1 MFNNP
6 KGLESFLEVLPS
18 KGRLRFFLF
27 FLLLSFTF
35 WTSTKLSN
43 TYIVEESFSIIWT
56 NIPNGIIPSSENQQM
71 NVSISASGIEIL
83 IYRLINKSI
92 NISLSQADFS
102 GEKGLIDLRGQD
114 FFIKKQFFENTKLN
128 ILNPLFLEFKFSR
141 LEEKV
146 FTVVPQIEINLR
158 AGYLIDSSLK
168 VTPDSILVRGPK
180 SILDTL
186 NSIQSESIIADDL
199 YENFRKKVSLRSIPE
214 IQLSESKVTVEV
226 AVSRYTEKEFLLNVE
241 VINLPLGTRVKL
253 FPPKAKVRVT
263 LPLSV
268 LRTIKASDFN
278 LVVDY
283 NNIFKDVEKKLDLI
297 MIRRPSSVKKVIL
310 EPKKVNYLIRK

>member
-18 KGRLRFFLF
+18 KGRFRFFLF

-102 GEKGLIDLRGQD
+102 REKGLVDLRGQE
-114 FFIKKQFFENTKLN
+114 FFIQKQFFENTKLN

-226 AVSRYTEKEFLLNVE
+226 AVSRYTEKEFLLNIE

-283 NNIFKDVEKKLDLI
+283 NNIFKDAEKKLDLI

>member
-18 KGRLRFFLF
+18 KGRFRFFLF

-43 TYIVEESFSIIWT
+43 TYTVEESFSIIWT

-71 NVSISASGIEIL
+71 NVSISASGIAIL

-102 GEKGLIDLRGQD
+102 REKGLIDLRGQE
-114 FFIKKQFFENTKLN
+114 FFIQKQFFENTKLN

-199 YENFRKKVSLRSIPE
+199 YENFRKIVSLRSIPE

-283 NNIFKDVEKKLDLI
+283 NNIFKDAEKKLDLI

>member
-158 AGYLIDSSLK
+158 AGYLIYSSLK
-168 VTPDSILVRGPK
+168 VTPDSILVSGPK

-268 LRTIKASDFN
+268 LRTIKTSDFN

>member
-6 KGLESFLEVLPS
+6 KGLV
-18 KGRLRFFLF
+18 RFFLF

-268 LRTIKASDFN
+268 LRTIKTSDFN

>member
-168 VTPDSILVRGPK
+168 VTPDSILVSGPK

-268 LRTIKASDFN
+268 LRTIKTSDFN

>member
-18 KGRLRFFLF
+18 KGRFRFFLF

-43 TYIVEESFSIIWT
+43 TYIVEESFSIIWI

-102 GEKGLIDLRGQD
+102 REKGLVDLRGQE
-114 FFIKKQFFENTKLN
+114 FFIQKQFFENTKLN

-199 YENFRKKVSLRSIPE
+199 YENFRKKISLRSIPE

-226 AVSRYTEKEFLLNVE
+226 AVSRYTEKEFLLNIE

-283 NNIFKDVEKKLDLI
+283 NNIFKDAEKKLDLI

>member
-18 KGRLRFFLF
+18 KGRFRFFLF

-35 WTSTKLSN
+35 WASTKLSN
-43 TYIVEESFSIIWT
+43 TYIVEESFSIIWI

-102 GEKGLIDLRGQD
+102 REKGLVDLRGQE
-114 FFIKKQFFENTKLN
+114 FFIQKQFFENTKLN

-226 AVSRYTEKEFLLNVE
+226 AVSRYTEKEFLLNIE

-283 NNIFKDVEKKLDLI
+283 NNIFKDAEKKLDLI

>member
-18 KGRLRFFLF
+18 KRRFRFFLF

-43 TYIVEESFSIIWT
+43 TYIVEESFSIKWI

-102 GEKGLIDLRGQD
+102 REKGLVDLRGQE
-114 FFIKKQFFENTKLN
+114 FFIQKQFFENTELN

-146 FTVVPQIEINLR
+146 FSVVPQIEINLR

-186 NSIQSESIIADDL
+186 NTIQSESIIADDL

-268 LRTIKASDFN
+268 LRTIKASDFS

-283 NNIFKDVEKKLDLI
+283 NNIFKDAEKKLNLI
-297 MIRRPSSVKKVIL
+297 MVRRPSSVKKVIL

>member
-1 MFNNP
+1 M
-6 KGLESFLEVLPS
+6 
-18 KGRLRFFLF
+18 
-27 FLLLSFTF
+27 LSLTF

-43 TYIVEESFSIIWT
+43 TYIVEESFSIIWI

-226 AVSRYTEKEFLLNVE
+226 AVSRYTEKDFLLNVE

-253 FPPKAKVRVT
+253 FPPKAKVSVT
-263 LPLSV
+263 LPLS
-268 LRTIKASDFN
+268 LLITIKTSDFN

>member
-102 GEKGLIDLRGQD
+102 REKGLVDLRGQA
-114 FFIKKQFFENTKLN
+114 FFIQKQFFENTKLN

-268 LRTIKASDFN
+268 LRTIKTSDFN

>member
-102 GEKGLIDLRGQD
+102 REKGLVDLRGQE
-114 FFIKKQFFENTKLN
+114 FFIQKQFFENTKLN

-168 VTPDSILVRGPK
+168 VTPDSILVSGPK

-268 LRTIKASDFN
+268 LRTIKTSDFN

>member
-43 TYIVEESFSIIWT
+43 TYIVEESFSIIWI

-268 LRTIKASDFN
+268 LRTIKTSDFN

>member
-18 KGRLRFFLF
+18 KGRFRFFLF

-43 TYIVEESFSIIWT
+43 TYIVEESFSIRWT

-71 NVSISASGIEIL
+71 NISISASGIEIL

-102 GEKGLIDLRGQD
+102 REKGLIDLRGQE
-114 FFIKKQFFENTKLN
+114 FFIQKQFFENTKLN

-168 VTPDSILVRGPK
+168 VIPDSILVRGPK

-199 YENFRKKVSLRSIPE
+199 YENFRKIVSLRSIPE

-283 NNIFKDVEKKLDLI
+283 NNIFKDAEKKLDLI

>member
-18 KGRLRFFLF
+18 KGRFRFFLF

-43 TYIVEESFSIIWT
+43 TYIVEESFSIIWI

-102 GEKGLIDLRGQD
+102 REKGLVDLRGQE
-114 FFIKKQFFENTKLN
+114 FFIQKQFFENTKLN

-168 VTPDSILVRGPK
+168 VTPDSILVSGPK

-226 AVSRYTEKEFLLNVE
+226 AVSRYTEKEFLLNIE

-283 NNIFKDVEKKLDLI
+283 NNIFKDAEKKLDLI

>member
-18 KGRLRFFLF
+18 KGRFRFFLF

-43 TYIVEESFSIIWT
+43 TYIVEESFSIIWI
-56 NIPNGIIPSSENQQM
+56 NIPNGIIPSSENQQI

-83 IYRLINKSI
+83 MYRLINKSI

-102 GEKGLIDLRGQD
+102 REKGQVDLRGQE
-114 FFIKKQFFENTKLN
+114 FFIQKQFFENTKVN
-128 ILNPLFLEFKFSR
+128 ILDPLFLEFKFSR
-141 LEEKV
+141 LEEKMYI
-146 FTVVPQIEINLR
+146 VVPQIEINLR

-168 VTPDSILVRGPK
+168 VIPDSILVRGPK

-186 NSIQSESIIADDL
+186 NSIQTESIIANDL
-199 YENFRKKVSLRSIPE
+199 YRNFSKKVSLTSIPE

-253 FPPKAKVRVT
+253 FPPNVKARVT

-283 NNIFKDVEKKLDLI
+283 NNIFTDEEKKLDLI
-297 MIRRPSSVKKVIL
+297 MVRRPSSVKKLIL

>member
-18 KGRLRFFLF
+18 KGRFRFFLF

-43 TYIVEESFSIIWT
+43 TYTVEESFSIIWT

-102 GEKGLIDLRGQD
+102 REKGLIDLRGQE
-114 FFIKKQFFENTKLN
+114 FFIQKQFFENTKLN

-199 YENFRKKVSLRSIPE
+199 YENFIKTVSLRSIPE

-283 NNIFKDVEKKLDLI
+283 NNIFKDAEKKLDLI

>member
-18 KGRLRFFLF
+18 KGRFLFFLF

-43 TYIVEESFSIIWT
+43 TYIVEESFSIIWI

-102 GEKGLIDLRGQD
+102 REKGLVDLRGQE
-114 FFIKKQFFENTKLN
+114 FFIQKQFFENTKLN

-168 VTPDSILVRGPK
+168 VIPDSILVRGPK

-214 IQLSESKVTVEV
+214 IQLSESNVTVEV
-226 AVSRYTEKEFLLNVE
+226 AVSRYTEKEFLLNIE

-283 NNIFKDVEKKLDLI
+283 NNIFKDAEKKLDLI

>member
-43 TYIVEESFSIIWT
+43 TYIVEESFSIIWI

-253 FPPKAKVRVT
+253 FPPKAKVMVT

-268 LRTIKASDFN
+268 LRTIKTSDFN

>member
-18 KGRLRFFLF
+18 KGRFRFFLF

-43 TYIVEESFSIIWT
+43 TYTVEESFSIIWT

-102 GEKGLIDLRGQD
+102 REKGLIDLRGQE
-114 FFIKKQFFENTKLN
+114 FFIQKQFFENTKLN

-283 NNIFKDVEKKLDLI
+283 NNIFKDAEKKLDLI

>member
-18 KGRLRFFLF
+18 KGRFRFFLF

-43 TYIVEESFSIIWT
+43 TYTVEESFSIIWT

-102 GEKGLIDLRGQD
+102 REKGLIDLRGQE
-114 FFIKKQFFENTKLN
+114 FFIQKQFFENTKLN

-158 AGYLIDSSLK
+158 AGYLIDSSIK

-199 YENFRKKVSLRSIPE
+199 YENFRKIVSLRSIPE

-283 NNIFKDVEKKLDLI
+283 NNIFKDAEKKLDLI

>member
-268 LRTIKASDFN
+268 LRTIKTSDFN

>member
-18 KGRLRFFLF
+18 KGRFRFFLF

-102 GEKGLIDLRGQD
+102 REKGLIDLRGQE

-241 VINLPLGTRVKL
+241 VINLPLGARVKL

-268 LRTIKASDFN
+268 LRTIKTSDFN

-283 NNIFKDVEKKLDLI
+283 NNIFKDAEKKLDLI
-297 MIRRPSSVKKVIL
+297 MIRRPSSVKKLIL

>member
-18 KGRLRFFLF
+18 KRRFRFFLF

-43 TYIVEESFSIIWT
+43 TYIVEESFSIIWI
-56 NIPNGIIPSSENQQM
+56 NIPNGIIPFSENQQM

-102 GEKGLIDLRGQD
+102 REKGLVDLRGQE
-114 FFIKKQFFENTKLN
+114 FFIQKQFFENTELN

-186 NSIQSESIIADDL
+186 NTIQSESIIADDL

-283 NNIFKDVEKKLDLI
+283 NNIFKDAEKKLDLI

>member
-268 LRTIKASDFN
+268 VRTIKTSDFN

>member
-18 KGRLRFFLF
+18 KGRFRFFLF

-43 TYIVEESFSIIWT
+43 TYIVEESFSIIWI

-102 GEKGLIDLRGQD
+102 REKGLIDLRGQE
-114 FFIKKQFFENTKLN
+114 FFIQKQFFENTKLN

-283 NNIFKDVEKKLDLI
+283 NNIFKDAEKKLDLI
-297 MIRRPSSVKKVIL
+297 MIRRPSFVKKVIL

>member
-18 KGRLRFFLF
+18 KGRFRFFLF

-102 GEKGLIDLRGQD
+102 REKGQVDLRGQE
-114 FFIKKQFFENTKLN
+114 FFIQKQFFENTKVN
-128 ILNPLFLEFKFSR
+128 ILDPLFLEFKFSR
-141 LEEKV
+141 LEEKM
-146 FTVVPQIEINLR
+146 FIVVPQIEINLR

-168 VTPDSILVRGPK
+168 VIPDSILVRGPK

-186 NSIQSESIIADDL
+186 NSIQSESIIANDL
-199 YENFRKKVSLRSIPE
+199 YRNFSKKVSLTSIPE

-253 FPPKAKVRVT
+253 FPPKVKARVT

-283 NNIFKDVEKKLDLI
+283 NNIFTDEEKKLDLI
-297 MIRRPSSVKKVIL
+297 MVRRPSSVKKVIL

>member
-18 KGRLRFFLF
+18 KGRFRFFLF

-43 TYIVEESFSIIWT
+43 TYTVEESFSIIWT

-102 GEKGLIDLRGQD
+102 REKGLVDLQGQE
-114 FFIKKQFFENTKLN
+114 FFIQKQFFENTKLN

-226 AVSRYTEKEFLLNVE
+226 AVSRYTEKEFLLNIE

-283 NNIFKDVEKKLDLI
+283 NNIFKDAEKKLDLI

>member
-102 GEKGLIDLRGQD
+102 KEKGQVDLRGQE
-114 FFIKKQFFENTKLN
+114 FFIQKQFFENTKLN

-168 VTPDSILVRGPK
+168 VTPDSILVSGPK

-268 LRTIKASDFN
+268 LRTIKTSDFN

>member
-18 KGRLRFFLF
+18 KGRFRFFLF

-43 TYIVEESFSIIWT
+43 TYTVEESFSIIWT

-102 GEKGLIDLRGQD
+102 REKGLIDLRGQE
-114 FFIKKQFFENTKLN
+114 FFIQKQFFENTKLN
-128 ILNPLFLEFKFSR
+128 ILNSLFLEFKFSR

-146 FTVVPQIEINLR
+146 LTVVPQIEINLR

-226 AVSRYTEKEFLLNVE
+226 AVSRYTEKEFLLNIE

-283 NNIFKDVEKKLDLI
+283 NNIFKDAEKKLDLI

>member
-18 KGRLRFFLF
+18 KGRFRFFLF

-43 TYIVEESFSIIWT
+43 TYTVEESFSIIWT

-102 GEKGLIDLRGQD
+102 REKGQVDLQGQE
-114 FFIKKQFFENTKLN
+114 FFIQKQFFENTKLN

-186 NSIQSESIIADDL
+186 NSIQSESITADDL
-199 YENFRKKVSLRSIPE
+199 YENFRKIVSLRSIPE

-268 LRTIKASDFN
+268 LRTIKTSDFN

-283 NNIFKDVEKKLDLI
+283 NNIFKDAEKKLDLI

>member
-18 KGRLRFFLF
+18 KGRFRFFLF

-43 TYIVEESFSIIWT
+43 TYTVEESFSIIWT
-56 NIPNGIIPSSENQQM
+56 NIPNGIIPSSENEQM

-102 GEKGLIDLRGQD
+102 REKGLIDLRGQE
-114 FFIKKQFFENTKLN
+114 FFIQKQFFENTKLN

-146 FTVVPQIEINLR
+146 FAVVPQIEINLR

-263 LPLSV
+263 LPLAV

-278 LVVDY
+278 LIVDY
-283 NNIFKDVEKKLDLI
+283 NNIFKDAEKKLDLI

>member
-18 KGRLRFFLF
+18 KGRFRFFLF

-43 TYIVEESFSIIWT
+43 TYIVEESFSIIWI

-92 NISLSQADFS
+92 NISLSQADLS
-102 GEKGLIDLRGQD
+102 REKGLVDLRGQE
-114 FFIKKQFFENTKLN
+114 FFIQKQFFENTKLN

-226 AVSRYTEKEFLLNVE
+226 AVSRYTEKEFLLNIE
-241 VINLPLGTRVKL
+241 VINLPLGNRVKL

-283 NNIFKDVEKKLDLI
+283 NNIFKDAEKKLDLI

>member
-18 KGRLRFFLF
+18 KGRFRFFLF

-43 TYIVEESFSIIWT
+43 TYTVEESFSIIWT

-102 GEKGLIDLRGQD
+102 REKGLIDLRGQE

-241 VINLPLGTRVKL
+241 VINLPLGARVKL

-283 NNIFKDVEKKLDLI
+283 NNIFKDAEKKLDLI
-297 MIRRPSSVKKVIL
+297 MIRRPSYVKKVIL

>member
-18 KGRLRFFLF
+18 KGRFRFFLF
-27 FLLLSFTF
+27 FLLLSLTF

-43 TYIVEESFSIIWT
+43 TYIVEESFSIIWI
-56 NIPNGIIPSSENQQM
+56 NIPKGIIPSSENQQI

-102 GEKGLIDLRGQD
+102 REKGLIDLRGQE
-114 FFIKKQFFENTKLN
+114 FFIQKQFFENTKLN

-283 NNIFKDVEKKLDLI
+283 NNIFKDAEKKLDLI